1 MKYLRE
7 IMEDLRL
14 MTCLPASGIV
24 DGQDGSEEMNR
35 HVAVSE
41 ETEGRFLCAYLP
53 SGGSAAFALKKL
65 PVPLTLQEDC
75 LYGWWWNPSDG
86 KFYDRKNQPAE
97 SAQAISVTD
106 GRLSVTAPT
115 EGEEKDWVLILMTE
129 NGEPPVKDRV
139 YYELE
144 QAEEKKVFEW

>member
-1 MKYLRE
+1 MLISDTNPINQSVRSMDSESAKRRQRGVCVKE
-7 IMEDLRL
+7 
-14 MTCLPASGIV
+14 ASG
-24 DGQDGSEEMNR
+24 
-35 HVAVSE
+35 A
-41 ETEGRFLCAYLP
+41 AY
-53 SGGSAAFALKKL
+53 
-65 PVPLTLQEDC
+65 
-75 LYGWWWNPSDG
+75 
-86 KFYDRKNQPAE
+86 PA
-97 SAQAISVTD
+97 